1 MVSVLDV
8 YTHFIPFFPKE
19 TIALQERF
27 VVMYLNRNN
36 RILGIYPMSVG
47 GITSALVD
55 IRLILSVALK
65 VVATSI
71 AIAHNHPSGE
81 LNPSE
86 ADREITDK
94 IKEACKLMDIRL
106 IDHLILS
113 PTGEYLSFENEGF
126 I

>member
-1 MVSVLDV
+1 
-8 YTHFIPFFPKE
+8 
-19 TIALQERF
+19 
-27 VVMYLNRNN
+27 
-36 RILGIYPMSVG
+36 
-47 GITSALVD
+47 
-55 IRLILSVALK
+55 
-65 VVATSI
+65 ATSI